1 MNLSQAQEWWLRELR
16 RKKTPRDVLDA
27 YSAAV
32 DRFRDYMQENQRP
45 KDPAEATRGDVRSLL
60 TEHFEDR
67 SWLVMHLPE
76 ARDAWLRALAA
87 EGEPRS
93 TRDGC
98 SSAVGS
104 FVDYVQKHM
113 PPTNVAEVTR
123 GEFVREDF
131 RGLMSRVQSTRLLA
145 SPPNRFTGV
154 LQGLRAIFAW
164 SGRSGTDTDVS

>member
-1 MNLSQAQEWWLRELR
+1 MDLSQAHEWWLRELR

-27 YSAAV
+27 YSSAV
-32 DRFRDYMQENQRP
+32 DRFRVYMQCNQRP
-45 KDPAEATRGDVRSLL
+45 KDPAEATPGDVRSLL

-76 ARDAWLRALAA
+76 ARDAWLRALEA

-104 FVDYVQKHM
+104 FVDYAQKHM
-113 PPTNVAEVTR
+113 PPTNVAEATR
-123 GEFVREDF
+123 DEFVREDLW
-131 RGLMSRVQSTRLLA
+131 GSMSRVQSTRPLA
-145 SPPNRFTGV
+145 APPHRFTGV